1 MILDILF
8 VFSIVH
14 PPEVIVT
21 PVEVQVE
28 KGERVEYV
36 CSATGLGINN
46 FIYQWFLN
54 DLPIADQAMPN
65 LVIND
70 VTEDD
75 TGDYVCF
82 VENLYGSIGQSE
94 VARLILSKL

>member
-1 MILDILF
+1 MII
-8 VFSIVH
+8 
-14 PPEVIVT
+14 T
-21 PVEVQVE
+21 PAEIKVE
-28 KGERVEYV
+28 KGERAEYV

-54 DLPIADQAMPN
+54 DLPIADQAMPT

-75 TGDYVCF
+75 TGDYTCF
-82 VENLYGSIGQSE
+82 VRNQYEGIGQSG